1 MDVAVFTV
9 FAAAYES
16 RCRDFLRCGA
26 ERVAVSLSTAA
37 GSSLPIL
44 RSATF
49 DLAAA
54 SCPFYA
60 FSLSVSRLLAGCA
73 LLAVSTVLPVSKH
86 LAQRSVLLSGRW

>member
-9 FAAAYES
+9 LAAAHKS
-16 RCRDFLRCGA
+16 RCHDFLRCGA

-37 GSSLPIL
+37 LSSLSIL
-44 RSATF
+44 RSAISDF
-49 DLAAA
+49 AAD
-54 SCPFYA
+54 SCPSYA

-73 LLAVSTVLPVSKH
+73 LLAVSTVLPVSKL